1 MYTFRSLKYATDD
14 HQATLREERER
25 LLAENKKLLDEK
37 TTWTIV
43 SATGEGATAL
53 SDEAR
58 AAWESE
64 KAELIKARDDALA
77 KVQVGG
83 FNVIKYGTG

>member
-1 MYTFRSLKYATDD
+1 MYRPLKYATNDL
-14 HQATLREERER
+14 QATLREERDR

-37 TTWTIV
+37 TTWTIA
-43 SATGEGATAL
+43 SATGEGATAP

-64 KAELIKARDDALA
+64 KAELIKARDEALA

-83 FNVIKYGTG
+83 FNVIK

>member
-1 MYTFRSLKYATDD
+1 MYRPLKYATND

-37 TTWTIV
+37 TTWTIA
-43 SATGEGATAL
+43 SATGEGTSVP

-64 KAELIKARDDALA
+64 KAELLKARDDALA
-77 KVQVGG
+77 KAQVGS